1 MSSSDTFDEKSLTRL
16 DSHLSTEG
24 YSQRSRKIYRAEAR
38 RFLEYLAKCNIAV
51 EAVEVSDISRYLR
64 RELRRYCRRHEHPP
78 SSRCD
83 WRNAHVGGIHML
95 LRVARGQWPPIS
107 SPSTALEVI
116 QQQICQE
123 YAHWLLTVR
132 GLAAETISR
141 LREEA
146 ERFLTWLGERGGDRI
161 SQLSVFTIDGYLRSR
176 AVSLCRRSRKTLA
189 TSLRSFLRYLHTTG
203 RITGDLAASV
213 VAPKVY
219 ALETIPS
226 ALRAKDVQA
235 VIQTAQRD
243 HSAVGRRDYA
253 ILELLGTYG
262 LRTGEIVQL
271 RLDDVDWRRETLRI
285 RHTKTGTESYLPLL
299 RSVGEAILAYLQT
312 GRPKTSA
319 REVFIRGCAPYQ
331 GLHSVYP
338 LIQHRFREAGVHPA
352 GKRGPHAFRHAKA
365 VSLLRA
371 GMSAKQIGDVLG
383 HRSTA
388 STTAYLKLAT
398 EDLRA
403 VALEI
408 PGEVKS

>member
-1 MSSSDTFDEKSLTRL
+1 MSSNDTFDEKWLTRL
-16 DSHLSTEG
+16 DSHLRTEG
-24 YSQRSRKIYRAEAR
+24 YSQISRKNYRAEAR
-38 RFLEYLAKCNIAV
+38 RFLEYLAKCDIAV
-51 EAVEVSDISRYLR
+51 EAVEVCDISRYLR
-64 RELRRYCRRHEHPP
+64 RELRRYCRRHGHPP

-83 WRNAHVGGIHML
+83 WRNAHASGIHML
-95 LRVARGQWPPIS
+95 LRVAQGQWPPIS
-107 SPSTALEVI
+107 NPSTALEVI

-141 LREEA
+141 LGEEA
-146 ERFLTWLGERGGDRI
+146 ERFLTWLGERGGDQI
-161 SQLSVFTIDGYLRSR
+161 SQLSVLAIDGYLTSR

-189 TSLRSFLRYLHTTG
+189 TSLRSFLHYLHQTG
-203 RITGDLAASV
+203 RITRDLAAFV

-226 ALRAKDVQA
+226 ALRAEDVQA
-235 VIQTAQRD
+235 VVQTARRD
-243 HSAVGRRDYA
+243 HSAIGRRDYA

-262 LRTGEIVQL
+262 LRTGEIVNL

-299 RSVGEAILAYLQT
+299 RSAGEAILAYLQT

-319 REVFIRGCAPYQ
+319 REIFIRGCAPYQ
-331 GLHSVYP
+331 HLRSVYP
-338 LIQHRFREAGVHPA
+338 LVQHRFREAGVHPA
-352 GKRGPHAFRHAKA
+352 GKRGAHVFRHAKA

-371 GMSAKQIGDVLG
+371 GMSAKQIGDILG

-388 STTAYLKLAT
+388 STTVYLKLAT

-403 VALEI
+403 VALGI
-408 PGEVKS
+408 PTEMKS